1 VRLPTQQ
8 SSRAQTHPRALHIRM
23 SSFAITTPN
32 LKARTKYTKC
42 DSSAC
47 IRAPGNTHL
56 PKLHYSMQGPTC
68 SRRRRRLGGIQYA
81 CMQGSHGPVCK
92 PFRAD
97 VPRFLDFTLRKVTGH
112 FFRLLVL
119 DFLDARLGRL
129 GGFAGCGRPAGLFV
143 YCAISIG
150 TIVRFRSIYLQRGLV
165 DVLAGPEHFGRN
177 ILPPPWGFCD
187 DR

>member
-1 VRLPTQQ
+1 MRLPTQQ

-81 CMQGSHGPVCK
+81 CMQGSHGPICK

-97 VPRFLDFTLRKVTGH
+97 ISRFLDFTLRKVTCH
-112 FFRLLVL
+112 FFRLLCSRL
-119 DFLDARLGRL
+119 SRCKTRAAGRFCGLRSPSRPLRLLRHFDWDDRTISFHLPAARPGR
-129 GGFAGCGRPAGLFV
+129 CVGR
-143 YCAISIG
+143 
-150 TIVRFRSIYLQRGLV
+150 VRAFRSQSSAAALG
-165 DVLAGPEHFGRN
+165 VLR
-177 ILPPPWGFCD
+177 
-187 DR
+187 